1 MFHTVKCAKCIN
13 EPSTK
18 SQYNESLQL
27 CLHNSVYFNYTFTM
41 NEDETVCN
49 IYVSCLAI
57 CVYKA
62 KPHKITFHVKVHIQI
77 IKFR

>member
-1 MFHTVKCAKCIN
+1 MNVECFIQENVQNVLTNRRQKV
-13 EPSTK
+13 STM
-18 SQYNESLQL
+18 NLQL

-62 KPHKITFHVKVHIQI
+62 T
-77 IKFR
+77 